1 MNDPFRLDGR
11 VAVIT
16 GSTRGIGLATA
27 KLMLRVGARVVI
39 SSRKAD
45 ACEAVRA
52 QLAAEGADVLAVPCH
67 MAKDEERVALIDRT
81 IEAWGRIDILVVNA
95 AVNPVFVTMDEL
107 DPETWSKV
115 LDTNLTGAWRLA
127 QRAYPHMVKQGGGS
141 MVLLSS
147 LAGQLA
153 ALKGGAYAVS
163 KAGVDHLGRQLA
175 AEWGP
180 QQIRVNV
187 VAPGTT
193 RTDMI
198 RAIVSNEKVM
208 KAVERQ
214 APLRRI
220 GEPEDVAAA
229 ILFLASDAARHITG
243 QLVNVDGGATLT
255 GQLT

>member
-1 MNDPFRLDGR
+1 
-11 VAVIT
+11 
-16 GSTRGIGLATA
+16 
-27 KLMLRVGARVVI
+27 
-39 SSRKAD
+39 
-45 ACEAVRA
+45 
-52 QLAAEGADVLAVPCH
+52 
-67 MAKDEERVALIDRT
+67 
-81 IEAWGRIDILVVNA
+81 
-95 AVNPVFVTMDEL
+95 VFVTMDQL

-127 QRAYPHMVKQGGGS
+127 QRAHPHMVKQGGGAI
-141 MVLLSS
+141 VLLSS

-153 ALKGGAYAVS
+153 AMKGGAYAVS

-208 KAVERQ
+208 KAVENQ
-214 APLRRI
+214 APLKRI

-243 QLVNVDGGATLT
+243 QRINVDGGATLT
-255 GQLT
+255 GGLT